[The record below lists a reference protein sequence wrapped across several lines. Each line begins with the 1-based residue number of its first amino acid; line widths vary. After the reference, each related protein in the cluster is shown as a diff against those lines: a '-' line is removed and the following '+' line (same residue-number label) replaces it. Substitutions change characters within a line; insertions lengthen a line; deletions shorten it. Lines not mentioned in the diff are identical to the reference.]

1 MNDYQKEYCSMI
13 TYKVIPRDLYI
24 QMTGKILDVDIFI
37 YHIDSEESPILTG
50 RLDWQDGLH
59 IWQAECIDPFA
70 WSAVANQMLLAMKS
84 AKELIDPVT
93 YCAGEPG

>member
-13 TYKVIPRDLYI
+13 TYKVIPRDSYVQL
-24 QMTGKILDVDIFI
+24 TGDVDIFI

-59 IWQAECIDPFA
+59 IWQAECIDPFT
-70 WSAVANQMLLAMKS
+70 WSTVANQMLLAMKA

-93 YCAGEPG
+93 YCAGEPE

>member
-13 TYKVIPRDLYI
+13 TYKVIPRDSYVQL
-24 QMTGKILDVDIFI
+24 TGKVIDVEIII
-37 YHIDSEESPILTG
+37 YHIDEEESPIITG